1 MRHISE
7 YHGGFFRESFEKR
20 MNSTNDNDIAIVG
33 MACMFSKAPDVETY
47 WERIL
52 AGACAIG
59 DHPDPEILRYFD
71 PNSEA
76 FERIYTKRGAFLGD
90 LAKFNPME
98 FGVMPDS
105 LDGVEPDHFLAL
117 KVAKAALDDAGWQ
130 KQKNFPRERTDIIIG
145 HGVYVNPSNVNWIQ
159 HGLVLDQT
167 VALLAQINP
176 HWTAAELKD
185 IHQKL
190 KAQLPP
196 LNAAIIPSMIP
207 NIIAGR
213 IANRL
218 DLMGANY
225 IIDAACASSI
235 VAITHGV
242 NNLLLNRCDAAL
254 VGGVQACMLA
264 QDLMTFC
271 QIGAL
276 SHRNDSPRPFDAD
289 ADGTLFGEG
298 VGMAVLK
305 RRKDAERDG
314 DRIYAFIKGFGLSS
328 DGKSSGLL
336 APRFEGEVLA
346 IRRAYETS
354 GIDPRIHR
362 SGRGPRDRDSTGRR
376 HRGEG
381 ADGNLRRP
389 RQDRSALCA
398 IGSVKSMIGHCV
410 PAAGISSVIKATMA
424 LHQKVIPPTGNFT
437 KPHPTLGID
446 QTPFYISTETRP
458 WVHGGK
464 HAAPRRCQRDGLRRH
479 QLAPDPRGG
488 GGMKHAALSARAN
501 FF

>member
-1 MRHISE
+1 MKSNH
-7 YHGGFFRESFEKR
+7 
-20 MNSTNDNDIAIVG
+20 DNDIAIVG
-33 MACMFSKAPDVETY
+33 MACTFSKAPDVATY
-47 WERIL
+47 WDRIL
-52 AGACAIG
+52 AGEVSIG
-59 DHPDPEILRYFD
+59 DHPDPDILRYFD
-71 PNSEA
+71 PDSEA

-117 KVAKAALDDAGWQ
+117 KAAKAALDDAGWQ

-167 VALLAQINP
+167 VALLGEINP
-176 HWTAAELKD
+176 SWTAADLQE
-185 IHQKL
+185 IHRKL

-196 LNAAIIPSMIP
+196 LNPAIIPSMIP

-242 NNLLLNRCDAAL
+242 NNLLLNRCDVAL
-254 VGGVQACMLA
+254 VGGVQACMLP

-271 QIGAL
+271 QIDAL
-276 SHRNDSPRPFDAD
+276 SRRNDSPRPFDAD

-314 DRIYAFIKGFGLSS
+314 DRIYAFIKGYGLAS

-336 APRFEGEVLA
+336 APRLEGEILA

-354 GIDPRIHR
+354 GIDPGSVGMLEAHATGIPLGDATEIKAYREVFGPGDR
-362 SGRGPRDRDSTGRR
+362 SGP
-376 HRGEG
+376 
-381 ADGNLRRP
+381 N
-389 RQDRSALCA
+389 CA
-398 IGSVKSMIGHCV
+398 VGSVKSMIGHCV
-410 PAAGISSVIKATMA
+410 PAAGIGSTIKAVMA
-424 LHQKVIPPTGNFT
+424 LYQKVIPPTANFV
-437 KPHPTLGID
+437 KPHPTLGIEN
-446 QTPFYISTETRP
+446 TPFYISKEARP
-458 WVHGGK
+458 WI
-464 HAAPRRCQRDGLRRH
+464 HAGRTPRRAGVS
-479 QLAPDPRGG
+479 AMGFGG
-488 GGMKHAALSARAN
+488 INSHLLLEEVA
-501 FF
+501 

>member
-1 MRHISE
+1 MR
-7 YHGGFFRESFEKR
+7 
-20 MNSTNDNDIAIVG
+20 NNDNDIAIVG
-33 MACMFSKAPDVETY
+33 MACLFSQAPDIATY
-47 WERIL
+47 WDRIL

-59 DHPDPEILRYFD
+59 NHPDPDIVRYFD

-76 FERIYTKRGAFLGD
+76 FERIYTMRGAFLGD
-90 LAKFNPME
+90 LAKFNPLE

-117 KVAKAALDDAGWQ
+117 KIAKAALDDAGWQ
-130 KQKNFPRERTDIIIG
+130 KQKNFPRERTDIIVG

-167 VALLAQINP
+167 VTLLAEINP
-176 HWTAAELKD
+176 QLTAADLKN

-196 LNAAIIPSMIP
+196 LNPAIIPSMIP
-207 NIIAGR
+207 NIITGR

-225 IIDAACASSI
+225 IVDAACASSI

-242 NNLLLNRCDAAL
+242 NNLLLNRCDVAL
-254 VGGVQACMLA
+254 VGGVQACMLP

-271 QIGAL
+271 QIDAL
-276 SHRNDSPRPFDAD
+276 SRRDDSPRPFDKD

-314 DRIYAFIKGFGLSS
+314 DRIYAFIKGYGLAS

-336 APRFEGEVLA
+336 APRLEGEILA

-354 GIDPRIHR
+354 GIDPATVGLIEAHATGIPLGDATEIKALKEVYGSRAK
-362 SGRGPRDRDSTGRR
+362 GGPV
-376 HRGEG
+376 
-381 ADGNLRRP
+381 
-389 RQDRSALCA
+389 CA
-398 IGSVKSMIGHCV
+398 VGSVKSMIGHCV
-410 PAAGISSVIKATMA
+410 PAAGIGSMIKAVMS
-424 LHQKVIPPTGNFT
+424 LHQKVIPPTANFSA
-437 KPHPTLGID
+437 PHPTLGID

-458 WVHGGK
+458 WVHGGSL
-464 HAAPRRCQRDGLRRH
+464 PRRAGVS
-479 QLAPDPRGG
+479 AMGFGG
-488 GGMKHAALSARAN
+488 INSHLLLEEAV
-501 FF
+501 

>member
-1 MRHISE
+1 M
-7 YHGGFFRESFEKR
+7 
-20 MNSTNDNDIAIVG
+20 STNEHDIAIVG
-33 MACMFSKAPDVETY
+33 MACMFSQSPDVATY
-47 WERIL
+47 WDRIL

-71 PNSEA
+71 PDSEA

-314 DRIYAFIKGFGLSS
+314 DRIYAVIKGFGLSS

-336 APRFEGEVLA
+336 APRLEGEILA

-354 GIDPRIHR
+354 GIDPRTIGLVEAHATGIPLGDATEVKALKEIYG
-362 SGRGPRDRDSTGRR
+362 GRDKTGP
-376 HRGEG
+376 H
-381 ADGNLRRP
+381 
-389 RQDRSALCA
+389 CA

-424 LHQKVIPPTGNFT
+424 LHQKVIPPTGNFA
-437 KPHPTLGID
+437 KPHPTLGIE

-458 WVHGGK
+458 WVHGG
-464 HAAPRRCQRDGLRRH
+464 ATPRRAGVN
-479 QLAPDPRGG
+479 AMGFGG
-488 GGMKHAALSARAN
+488 INSHLILEEVVA
-501 FF
+501 